1 MRTTMPRAGQW
12 RGVATSLLA
21 IVAAIGSAPTAAAQN
36 IISVPFTQGF
46 IGTRGSSAGTAN
58 NVLTYQTLGISR
70 TFFIQNSS
78 TNSFELQ
85 GNDIPGTLRIVRTDG
100 VTLDIPASANW
111 RNSGGTTYLM
121 GILPRP
127 TSPITYTYPGG
138 SISIT
143 DGSVNGGS
151 SIGGYLAGYN
161 GSTLTDGASTS
172 GNAAQSQLLSA
183 LNAYLTTVVSF
194 RPAGPVTVTALT
206 TSSTTPT
213 IAGTATVASGEA
225 LTVVVAGV
233 QYSTL
238 SSLAVIRNGNSW
250 SLTLTTPLS
259 LGTYDVAA
267 TITNAN
273 GFTLSDVTLNELVI
287 SAQVTTLTV
296 GGSFTAN
303 DKVYDGSIT
312 ATGTT
317 AGLTLLGVNG
327 GDSVTI
333 ASATLAFATAAA
345 GTGRTVSITAITLG
359 GSHANSYTVSLTGAP
374 TTTAAITQR
383 AATVTGISVAAK
395 VYDGSLTASVTGTAA
410 YGNLAPA
417 ETFPVSGTPMAT
429 FATKVIG
436 SATPVTITGYA
447 APSAN
452 YTVTQPT
459 GLGAS
464 ITARPLTL
472 GGSFTATSRPFDGT
486 TAAVIATNALTLTPV
501 VTGDTVS
508 LTTVTATFV
517 DAAVGTAKPVSITAA
532 TIGGAS
538 AGNYTVSVTGAPT
551 TTADITTS
559 SAALTIGGT
568 LSANDKVYDG
578 SITAIGT
585 TTGLTLLGVNG
596 GDSVTIASATLAFA
610 TAAAGTGRT
619 VSITAITLGGS
630 HANSYTV
637 SLTGAPTTTAAI
649 TQRAAT
655 VTGISVAAKVYDG
668 SLTASVTGTA
678 AYGNLAPAETFPV
691 SGTPMATFATKVI
704 GSATPVTITGYAA
717 PSANYTVTQ
726 PTGLGASITARPLT
740 LGGSFTAT
748 SRPFD
753 GTTAAVIATNALT
766 LTPVV
771 TGDTVSLTTVTATF
785 VDAAVGTAKPV
796 SITAATIGGASAGNY
811 TVSVTGAPTTTAS
824 IVAAALP
831 SPPSAPRALVA
842 SPGDGSV
849 AITWNAPIDA
859 GCGVIRSYAVE
870 TSRDGGST
878 WTRQVVSAPAGSVTM
893 SALSN
898 NTTYQLRTLATNDCG
913 TSAPSSIVTFVPISV
928 TREGGGAPRTNP
940 AGTAT
945 TTINGTA
952 TPVVTNVIG
961 DSAVVIGQGTS
972 FTLSVHVVDSAR
984 VPIPVDST
992 RVLSFEQGGNAVV
1005 AGRGFKPGT
1014 VATLYLYSNTN
1025 PNQPALLAQV
1035 TVRADGTFDA
1045 SSAVSAT
1052 ARPPGSYTVQI
1063 NGIDEVDALRSVAIG
1078 VEVTEPPPE
1087 LTMTSTADK
1096 LAPAP
1101 NDTVLITLRITN
1113 RGSGPAIDVVIP
1125 RAFTEP
1131 GFRML
1136 TAVPL
1141 HGTYDQPS
1149 QTWRIPRIDVGAS
1162 AVMQITA
1169 VLIIA
1174 AAAPTPLI
1182 VP

>member
-1 MRTTMPRAGQW
+1 MTMRTTMPRAGQW

-21 IVAAIGSAPTAAAQN
+21 IVAAISSAPTAAAQN

-161 GSTLTDGASTS
+161 SSTLTDGASTS

-194 RPAGPVTVTALT
+194 RPAGPVTVTGLT

-345 GTGRTVSITAITLG
+345 GTARTVSITAITLG
-359 GSHANSYTVSLTGAP
+359 GTHANSYTVNLTGAP

-417 ETFPVSGTPMAT
+417 ETFPVSGTPTAT

-472 GGSFTATSRPFDGT
+472 GGS
-486 TAAVIATNALTLTPV
+486 L
-501 VTGDTVS
+501 
-508 LTTVTATFV
+508 
-517 DAAVGTAKPVSITAA
+517 
-532 TIGGAS
+532 
-538 AGNYTVSVTGAPT
+538 
-551 TTADITTS
+551 
-559 SAALTIGGT
+559 
-568 LSANDKVYDG
+568 
-578 SITAIGT
+578 
-585 TTGLTLLGVNG
+585 
-596 GDSVTIASATLAFA
+596 
-610 TAAAGTGRT
+610 
-619 VSITAITLGGS
+619 
-630 HANSYTV
+630 
-637 SLTGAPTTTAAI
+637 
-649 TQRAAT
+649 
-655 VTGISVAAKVYDG
+655 
-668 SLTASVTGTA
+668 
-678 AYGNLAPAETFPV
+678 
-691 SGTPMATFATKVI
+691 
-704 GSATPVTITGYAA
+704 
-717 PSANYTVTQ
+717 
-726 PTGLGASITARPLT
+726 
-740 LGGSFTAT
+740 TAT

-831 SPPSAPRALVA
+831 SPPSAPHALVA

-1014 VATLYLYSNTN
+1014 VVTLYLYSNTN

>member
-1 MRTTMPRAGQW
+1 MTMRTTMPRAGQW

-183 LNAYLTTVVSF
+183 LNAYLTTVVTF
-194 RPAGPVTVTALT
+194 RPAGPVTVTGLT

-287 SAQVTTLTV
+287 SAQVSTLTV
-296 GGSFTAN
+296 GGSFTAT

-345 GTGRTVSITAITLG
+345 GTARTVSITAITLG

-410 YGNLAPA
+410 YGNLAPT
-417 ETFPVSGTPMAT
+417 ETFPVSGTPTAT

-486 TAAVIATNALTLTPV
+486 TT
-501 VTGDTVS
+501 
-508 LTTVTATFV
+508 
-517 DAAVGTAKPVSITAA
+517 
-532 TIGGAS
+532 
-538 AGNYTVSVTGAPT
+538 
-551 TTADITTS
+551 
-559 SAALTIGGT
+559 
-568 LSANDKVYDG
+568 
-578 SITAIGT
+578 
-585 TTGLTLLGVNG
+585 
-596 GDSVTIASATLAFA
+596 
-610 TAAAGTGRT
+610 
-619 VSITAITLGGS
+619 
-630 HANSYTV
+630 
-637 SLTGAPTTTAAI
+637 
-649 TQRAAT
+649 
-655 VTGISVAAKVYDG
+655 
-668 SLTASVTGTA
+668 
-678 AYGNLAPAETFPV
+678 
-691 SGTPMATFATKVI
+691 
-704 GSATPVTITGYAA
+704 
-717 PSANYTVTQ
+717 
-726 PTGLGASITARPLT
+726 
-740 LGGSFTAT
+740 
-748 SRPFD
+748 
-753 GTTAAVIATNALT
+753 AVIATNALT

-824 IVAAALP
+824 IVAATAP
-831 SPPSAPRALVA
+831 SPPSAPHALVA

-1014 VATLYLYSNTN
+1014 VVTLYLYSNTN

>member
-1 MRTTMPRAGQW
+1 MTMRTTMPRAGQW

-21 IVAAIGSAPTAAAQN
+21 IVAAMGSAPTAAAQN

-183 LNAYLTTVVSF
+183 LNAYLTTVVTF
-194 RPAGPVTVTALT
+194 RPAGPVTVTGLT

-213 IAGTATVASGEA
+213 IAGTATVAADEA

-296 GGSFTAN
+296 GGSFTAT

-345 GTGRTVSITAITLG
+345 GTARTVSITAITLG

-417 ETFPVSGTPMAT
+417 ETFPVSGTPT
-429 FATKVIG
+429 
-436 SATPVTITGYA
+436 
-447 APSAN
+447 
-452 YTVTQPT
+452 
-459 GLGAS
+459 
-464 ITARPLTL
+464 
-472 GGSFTATSRPFDGT
+472 
-486 TAAVIATNALTLTPV
+486 
-501 VTGDTVS
+501 
-508 LTTVTATFV
+508 
-517 DAAVGTAKPVSITAA
+517 
-532 TIGGAS
+532 
-538 AGNYTVSVTGAPT
+538 
-551 TTADITTS
+551 
-559 SAALTIGGT
+559 
-568 LSANDKVYDG
+568 
-578 SITAIGT
+578 
-585 TTGLTLLGVNG
+585 
-596 GDSVTIASATLAFA
+596 
-610 TAAAGTGRT
+610 
-619 VSITAITLGGS
+619 
-630 HANSYTV
+630 
-637 SLTGAPTTTAAI
+637 
-649 TQRAAT
+649 
-655 VTGISVAAKVYDG
+655 
-668 SLTASVTGTA
+668 
-678 AYGNLAPAETFPV
+678 
-691 SGTPMATFATKVI
+691 ATFATKVI

-831 SPPSAPRALVA
+831 SPPSAPHALVA

-1014 VATLYLYSNTN
+1014 VVTLYLYSNTN

-1078 VEVTEPPPE
+1078 VDVTEPPPE

>member
-1 MRTTMPRAGQW
+1 MTMRTTMPRAGQW

-287 SAQVTTLTV
+287 SAQVSTLTV
-296 GGSFTAN
+296 GGSFTAT

-345 GTGRTVSITAITLG
+345 GTARTVSITAITLG
-359 GSHANSYTVSLTGAP
+359 GSHANSYTVNLTGAP

-410 YGNLAPA
+410 YGNLAPT
-417 ETFPVSGTPMAT
+417 ETFPVSGTPTAT

-472 GGSFTATSRPFDGT
+472 GGS
-486 TAAVIATNALTLTPV
+486 L
-501 VTGDTVS
+501 
-508 LTTVTATFV
+508 
-517 DAAVGTAKPVSITAA
+517 
-532 TIGGAS
+532 
-538 AGNYTVSVTGAPT
+538 
-551 TTADITTS
+551 
-559 SAALTIGGT
+559 
-568 LSANDKVYDG
+568 
-578 SITAIGT
+578 
-585 TTGLTLLGVNG
+585 
-596 GDSVTIASATLAFA
+596 
-610 TAAAGTGRT
+610 
-619 VSITAITLGGS
+619 
-630 HANSYTV
+630 
-637 SLTGAPTTTAAI
+637 
-649 TQRAAT
+649 
-655 VTGISVAAKVYDG
+655 
-668 SLTASVTGTA
+668 
-678 AYGNLAPAETFPV
+678 
-691 SGTPMATFATKVI
+691 
-704 GSATPVTITGYAA
+704 
-717 PSANYTVTQ
+717 
-726 PTGLGASITARPLT
+726 
-740 LGGSFTAT
+740 TAT

-824 IVAAALP
+824 IVAATAP
-831 SPPSAPRALVA
+831 SPPSAPHALVA

-849 AITWNAPIDA
+849 AITWNAPVDA

-1014 VATLYLYSNTN
+1014 VVTLYLYSNTN

>member
-1 MRTTMPRAGQW
+1 MTMRTTMPRAGQW

-21 IVAAIGSAPTAAAQN
+21 IVAAMGSAPTATAQN

-345 GTGRTVSITAITLG
+345 GTARTVSITAITLG
-359 GSHANSYTVSLTGAP
+359 GTHANSYTVNLTGAP

-383 AATVTGISVAAK
+383 AATVTGISVAPK

-472 GGSFTATSRPFDGT
+472 GGS
-486 TAAVIATNALTLTPV
+486 L
-501 VTGDTVS
+501 
-508 LTTVTATFV
+508 
-517 DAAVGTAKPVSITAA
+517 
-532 TIGGAS
+532 
-538 AGNYTVSVTGAPT
+538 
-551 TTADITTS
+551 
-559 SAALTIGGT
+559 
-568 LSANDKVYDG
+568 
-578 SITAIGT
+578 
-585 TTGLTLLGVNG
+585 
-596 GDSVTIASATLAFA
+596 
-610 TAAAGTGRT
+610 
-619 VSITAITLGGS
+619 
-630 HANSYTV
+630 
-637 SLTGAPTTTAAI
+637 
-649 TQRAAT
+649 
-655 VTGISVAAKVYDG
+655 
-668 SLTASVTGTA
+668 
-678 AYGNLAPAETFPV
+678 
-691 SGTPMATFATKVI
+691 
-704 GSATPVTITGYAA
+704 
-717 PSANYTVTQ
+717 
-726 PTGLGASITARPLT
+726 
-740 LGGSFTAT
+740 TAT

-831 SPPSAPRALVA
+831 SPPSAPHALVA

-952 TPVVTNVIG
+952 APVVTGVIG

>member
-1 MRTTMPRAGQW
+1 MTMRTTMPRAGQW

-21 IVAAIGSAPTAAAQN
+21 IVAAMGSAPTAAAQN

-345 GTGRTVSITAITLG
+345 GTARTVSITAITLG

-417 ETFPVSGTPMAT
+417 ETFPVSGTPTAT

-486 TAAVIATNALTLTPV
+486 TT
-501 VTGDTVS
+501 
-508 LTTVTATFV
+508 
-517 DAAVGTAKPVSITAA
+517 
-532 TIGGAS
+532 
-538 AGNYTVSVTGAPT
+538 
-551 TTADITTS
+551 
-559 SAALTIGGT
+559 
-568 LSANDKVYDG
+568 
-578 SITAIGT
+578 
-585 TTGLTLLGVNG
+585 
-596 GDSVTIASATLAFA
+596 
-610 TAAAGTGRT
+610 
-619 VSITAITLGGS
+619 
-630 HANSYTV
+630 
-637 SLTGAPTTTAAI
+637 
-649 TQRAAT
+649 
-655 VTGISVAAKVYDG
+655 
-668 SLTASVTGTA
+668 
-678 AYGNLAPAETFPV
+678 
-691 SGTPMATFATKVI
+691 
-704 GSATPVTITGYAA
+704 
-717 PSANYTVTQ
+717 
-726 PTGLGASITARPLT
+726 
-740 LGGSFTAT
+740 
-748 SRPFD
+748 
-753 GTTAAVIATNALT
+753 AVIATNALT

-824 IVAAALP
+824 IVAATAP
-831 SPPSAPRALVA
+831 SPPSAPHALVA

-1014 VATLYLYSNTN
+1014 VVTLYLYSNTN